1 MNLMDYVRIIVRR
14 FWIIVL
20 LMALTMAAA
29 YAFSRIQTPVY
40 RATQKILLQPSRIDY
55 GLAEA
60 TTRLMRSYVVY
71 LDSDDRA
78 REVIDALQLDMV
90 PGALRENVT
99 VDTDESRLLIT
110 IDVDLPDGEMAN
122 QIARQWGSQFIEW
135 RNEENQ
141 RTRYEDR
148 ISAELVDY
156 PTYGQIEPKTA
167 VNVAAGG
174 VLGLVLGGLIV
185 FVLEYF
191 ESNIIRRRD
200 DVLRS
205 LEIPVLG
212 VIPSDEPRAQ
222 G

>member
-1 MNLMDYVRIIVRR
+1 MNLMEYVRIILRR
-14 FWIIVL
+14 FWIIAL
-20 LMALTMAAA
+20 LMILTMGAAF
-29 YAFSRIQTPVY
+29 AFSRAQTPVY
-40 RATQKILLQPSRIDY
+40 RATQKILMQPSRIDF

-60 TTRLMRSYVVY
+60 TTRLMRSYVVF

-78 REVIDALQLDMV
+78 REVIEALQLDMT

-99 VDTDESRLLIT
+99 IDADESRLLIT
-110 IDVDLPDGEMAN
+110 IDVDLPDGELAN
-122 QIARQWGSQFIEW
+122 QIARQWGIQFIEW

-148 ISAELVDY
+148 IAAELVDY
-156 PTYGQIEPKTA
+156 PTYGQIQPKTA

-174 VLGLVLGGLIV
+174 VLGLILGAIIV

-191 ESNIIRRRD
+191 ESNIIRQRD
-200 DVLRS
+200 DIVRA

-212 VIPSDEPRAQ
+212 TIPPEEMRS
-222 G
+222 